1 MITIEQINAAI
12 SQHNADADAL
22 NNLARHLRGSVA
34 DYVRAQDG
42 KQISKRLYLPLCAA
56 AGLKSELLSNGSTIY
71 RAADWKT
78 DIYGHCYGGPSY
90 RYICGVRVQIGN
102 HGAFQDLPLIPR
114 KDTDKLDAAATVA
127 QLERIA
133 AACNEGAK
141 RERYA
146 ASRTEYAAA
155 EYNKIQAAAVAL
167 LDKLDADTLAA
178 FPGDY
183 YGSVSILCS
192 LGSKYHH
199 ALSNFRWESAQ

>member
-1 MITIEQINAAI
+1 MITIEQIKGAI
-12 SQHNADADAL
+12 NQHNADADEL
-22 NNLARHLRGSVA
+22 DNLARHLRGSVA
-34 DYVRAQDG
+34 DYVRKQDG

-56 AGLKSELLSNGSTIY
+56 LGLKSEQLSNGSTIY
-71 RAADWKT
+71 RGAEWIT
-78 DIYGHCYGGPSY
+78 DIYARPYGGPSY
-90 RYICGVRVQIGN
+90 RYICGVRVKIGE
-102 HGAFQDLPLIPR
+102 GAFRDLPLIPS
-114 KDTDKLDAAATVA
+114 KDADKLDAAATVA

-146 ASRTEYAAA
+146 ASLTEYAAA

-167 LDKLDADTLAA
+167 LAKLDADTLAA

-192 LGSKYHH
+192 LGRAYHR
-199 ALSNFRWESAQ
+199 ALSNLWSAK

>member
-12 SQHNADADAL
+12 NQHNADADAL
-22 NNLARHLRGSVA
+22 DDLARHLRGSVA
-34 DYVRAQDG
+34 DYVRSQDG

-71 RAADWKT
+71 RAAEWKA
-78 DIYGHCYGGPSY
+78 DIYAHAYGGPSY
-90 RYICGVRVQIGN
+90 RYICGVRVSIGDG
-102 HGAFQDLPLIPR
+102 GAFRDLPLIPF

-127 QLERIA
+127 QFERIA
-133 AACNEGAK
+133 AACDAGAK
-141 RERYA
+141 YERYA
-146 ASRTEYAAA
+146 ASRTEYAAD

-192 LGSKYHH
+192 LGREYHH
-199 ALSNFRWESAQ
+199 VLSTLRWENAQ

>member
-1 MITIEQINAAI
+1 MITIDQINSAI
-12 SQHNADADAL
+12 DQHNAVADTL
-22 NNLARHLRGSVA
+22 DTLARHLRGKCR
-34 DYVRAQDG
+34 DYIRAQDG

-56 AGLKSELLSNGSTIY
+56 LGLKSEQLSNGSTIY
-71 RAADWKT
+71 RGAEWIT
-78 DIYGHCYGGPSY
+78 DIYAHSYGGPSY
-90 RYICGVRVQIGN
+90 RYICGVRVKIGKE
-102 HGAFQDLPLIPR
+102 GAFRDLPLIPSQ
-114 KDTDKLDAAATVA
+114 DTDKLDAAATVA

-133 AACNEGAK
+133 AACSERAK

-146 ASRTEYAAA
+146 ASLTEYAAA

-192 LGSKYHH
+192 LGREYHH
-199 ALSNFRWESAQ
+199 ALSTLRSAK

>member
-22 NNLARHLRGSVA
+22 DTLARHLRGSVA
-34 DYVRAQDG
+34 DYIRKQDG

-56 AGLKSELLSNGSTIY
+56 AGLKAEQLSNGSTIY
-71 RAADWKT
+71 RAAEWT
-78 DIYGHCYGGPSY
+78 AHIYAHSYGGPSY
-90 RYICGVRVQIGN
+90 RYICGIRVKIGDR
-102 HGAFQDLPLIPR
+102 GAYRDLPLIPS

-133 AACNEGAK
+133 AACDEAAK
-141 RERYA
+141 QERYA

-155 EYNKIQAAAVAL
+155 EYNKIKAAAVAL
-167 LDKLDADTLAA
+167 LDKLDADMLAA
-178 FPGDY
+178 FPGNY

-192 LGSKYHH
+192 LGSEYHH
-199 ALSNFRWESAQ
+199 ALSTLRSAQ

>member
-12 SQHNADADAL
+12 NQHNADADEL
-22 NNLARHLRGSVA
+22 DTLARHLRGNVA
-34 DYVRAQDG
+34 AYIRAQDG

-56 AGLKSELLSNGSTIY
+56 AALAPKLLSNGSTIY
-71 RAADWKT
+71 PAAEWIT
-78 DIYGHCYGGPSY
+78 DIYAHAYGGPSY
-90 RYICGVRVQIGN
+90 RYICGVRVKIGDK
-102 HGAFQDLPLIPR
+102 GAFRDLPLIPS

-141 RERYA
+141 QERYA
-146 ASRTEYAAA
+146 ASKTEYAAA
-155 EYNKIQAAAVAL
+155 EYNKIEAAAVAL
-167 LDKLDADTLAA
+167 LAKLDADTLAA

-192 LGSKYHH
+192 LGRGYHH
-199 ALSNFRWESAQ
+199 ALSTLWSAK

>member
-12 SQHNADADAL
+12 NQHNADADEL
-22 NNLARHLRGSVA
+22 DNLARHLRGEVA
-34 DYVRAQDG
+34 DYILAQDG

-56 AGLKSELLSNGSTIY
+56 CGLKSEQLSNGSTIY
-71 RAADWKT
+71 RGAEWET
-78 DIYGHCYGGPSY
+78 DIYAHSYGGPSY
-90 RYICGVRVQIGN
+90 RYICGVRVKIGN
-102 HGAFQDLPLIPR
+102 KGASRDLPLIPFE
-114 KDTDKLDAAATVA
+114 DTDKLDAAATVA

-133 AACNEGAK
+133 AACDVGAK
-141 RERYA
+141 QARYA

-167 LDKLDADTLAA
+167 LAKLDADTLAA

-192 LGSKYHH
+192 LGREYHH
-199 ALSNFRWESAQ
+199 ALSTLRSAQ

>member
-1 MITIEQINAAI
+1 MITIDQINAAI
-12 SQHNADADAL
+12 NQHNAEADTL
-22 NNLARHLRGSVA
+22 DTLARHLRGSVA
-34 DYVRAQDG
+34 DYIRKQDG

-56 AGLKSELLSNGSTIY
+56 AALPPKLLSNGSTIY
-71 RAADWKT
+71 RGAEWKT
-78 DIYGHCYGGPSY
+78 DIYAHSYGGPSY
-90 RYICGVRVQIGN
+90 RYICGVRVKIDDK
-102 HGAFQDLPLIPR
+102 GAFRDLPLIPF

-141 RERYA
+141 R
-146 ASRTEYAAA
+146 EYAAA

-192 LGSKYHH
+192 LGREYHH
-199 ALSNFRWESAQ
+199 ALSTLRSAK